1 MSMNEREMFRQL
13 VGAIGLEVACRRER
27 TRGKAAHRWL
37 VDFPAVAEWM
47 KPVSVAIDVSKKPHA
62 DDISIVAAW
71 TEVILCFNMREQVV
85 MSGCDSGVE
94 MTDVTHPAVG
104 VFNITLQACYHIIKH
119 TGNVNW

>member
-1 MSMNEREMFRQL
+1 MNEREMFRQL

-85 MSGCDSGVE
+85 MSRRDSGVE
-94 MTDVTHPAVG
+94 VTDVTRPAVG
-104 VFNITLQACYHIIKH
+104 VFHIALQACYHIIKH
-119 TGNVNW
+119 TGNVRW